1 MSQELTQ
8 PEDSDVVEIVEA
20 APAARPHAEHA
31 GADAARAPATGTRA
45 DTDGGA
51 PAVVAQ
57 QEGADTRAPPIS
69 ARQQE
74 GAGAGAR
81 LQEGA
86 RPAWSVTRQ
95 DGDILNCTQPW
106 LVHQLNCVSSGA
118 RGLAAVLFDRYPSTN
133 AYARRSGPSTPATI
147 DVAAVRADLRVVGLY
162 SQYYPGTASR
172 GREVLD
178 DADTRLLWFRES
190 LHAFASHHLHEPAAR
205 DPTARCSVAA
215 PFLIGCGLAGG
226 DWPSY
231 EEALKVWARRWS
243 VDLVLYQLETG
254 AEAAGRGRGRGG
266 GGADAGAGAGGGQ
279 RGSFRGR
286 GGGGGGAVGSRGG
299 AGGQKRTL
307 EAFFREM

>member
-20 APAARPHAEHA
+20 AASAARPHADQTGA
-31 GADAARAPATGTRA
+31 GAGAGGAPDTDTRA
-45 DTDGGA
+45 DTGDGAA

-57 QEGADTRAPPIS
+57 REGADTRAPPVS

-74 GAGAGAR
+74 GAGVT
-81 LQEGA
+81 GA
-86 RPAWSVTRQ
+86 RPAWSVTRR
-95 DGDILNCTQPW
+95 DGDILNCSQPW

-162 SQYYPGTASR
+162 SQYYPGTTSSS
-172 GREVLD
+172 REVLD

-190 LHAFASHHLHEPAAR
+190 LHAFASHHLREPAAR
-205 DPTARCSVAA
+205 DPTARCSVAV

-231 EEALKVWARRWS
+231 EETLKVWARRWS
-243 VDLVLYQLETG
+243 VDLVLYRLETG
-254 AEAAGRGRGRGG
+254 AEAAGRGRGRGRGG
-266 GGADAGAGAGGGQ
+266 GGAGAGAGAGGGQ
-279 RGSFRGR
+279 RGAFRM
-286 GGGGGGAVGSRGG
+286 GGGGAEGGRGG

-307 EAFFREM
+307 DTFFRGT